1 MHLIRSFL
9 FAIILAI
16 VTIPY
21 ALFGILIFWAP
32 PMTRHRLITTWVP
45 IMMWVIRHVL
55 GIRYRV
61 IGRENLPATAS
72 VVLSKHQSAWE
83 TIALQ
88 QILPPLCYVLK
99 RELLRVP
106 FFGWGLASIPGIA
119 IDRAAGK
126 DAMSQV
132 VEQGRARLKE
142 GLWVVVFPEGTRV
155 APGTTR
161 RYKPGGAIL
170 AKRAGVPVVPIAHNA
185 GEFWKRNAFIK
196 RPGEIVVS
204 IGPVITVKGEK
215 AEAVNERAEAWIEA
229 EMRRLFPHHYADEA
243 AAAAGEAGAGADE
256 SAVPAGKSDAP
267 TATAS
272 GVVAGGLADEHER
285 T

>member
-1 MHLIRSFL
+1 MHLIRSIL
-9 FAIILAI
+9 FAILLTVIT
-16 VTIPY
+16 VPY
-21 ALFGILIFWAP
+21 AFLATFIFWLP
-32 PMTRHRLITTWVP
+32 PMTRHRLITSWVP

-61 IGRENLPATAS
+61 IGAENIPAGPA

-88 QILPPLCYVLK
+88 VIFPPLCYVLK

-106 FFGWGLASIPGIA
+106 FFGWALGMIPGIA
-119 IDRAAGK
+119 IDRSAGK
-126 DAMSQV
+126 DALGQV
-132 VEQGRARLKE
+132 VEQGRERLKE

-155 APGTTR
+155 APGATR

-170 AKRAGVPVVPIAHNA
+170 AKRAGVPVVPVAHNA
-185 GEFWKRNAFIK
+185 GEFWRRNAFIK
-196 RPGEIVVS
+196 RAGEIVVS

-215 AEAVNERAEAWIEA
+215 TEAVSARAEAWIEA

-272 GVVAGGLADEHER
+272 GVVAGGPADEHER

>member
-132 VEQGRARLKE
+132 VEQGRARRKE

-272 GVVAGGLADEHER
+272 GVVAGGPADEHER

>member
-9 FAIILAI
+9 FAIILAL

-61 IGRENLPATAS
+61 IGRENLPSTPA
-72 VVLSKHQSAWE
+72 VVLCKHQSAWE

-119 IDRAAGK
+119 IDRSAGK

-155 APGTTR
+155 APGTSR

-170 AKRAGVPVVPIAHNA
+170 AKRAGVPVVPVAHNA

-204 IGPVITVKGEK
+204 IGPQIPVKGEK
-215 AEAVNERAEAWIEA
+215 AETVNARAEAWIEA
-229 EMRRLFPHHYADEA
+229 EMRRLFPHHYAGESAAVDGEPGARADDESA
-243 AAAAGEAGAGADE
+243 PSPGADE
-256 SAVPAGKSDAP
+256 
-267 TATAS
+267 
-272 GVVAGGLADEHER
+272 ER
-285 T
+285 V

>member
-9 FAIILAI
+9 FAIILAL

-88 QILPPLCYVLK
+88 LPRTNNAGAPSFTDGKWWWSLEDPAHP
-99 RELLRVP
+99 RFRLRR
-106 FFGWGLASIPGIA
+106 G
-119 IDRAAGK
+119 
-126 DAMSQV
+126 
-132 VEQGRARLKE
+132 
-142 GLWVVVFPEGTRV
+142 
-155 APGTTR
+155 
-161 RYKPGGAIL
+161 GGAVEDF
-170 AKRAGVPVVPIAHNA
+170 AC
-185 GEFWKRNAFIK
+185 
-196 RPGEIVVS
+196 
-204 IGPVITVKGEK
+204 
-215 AEAVNERAEAWIEA
+215 ERA
-229 EMRRLFPHHYADEA
+229 
-243 AAAAGEAGAGADE
+243 
-256 SAVPAGKSDAP
+256 
-267 TATAS
+267 
-272 GVVAGGLADEHER
+272 
-285 T
+285 

>member
-170 AKRAGVPVVPIAHNA
+170 AKRAGVPVVPVAHNA

-196 RPGEIVVS
+196 RPGEIIVS
-204 IGPVITVKGEK
+204 IGPVIPVKGEK
-215 AEAVNERAEAWIEA
+215 AEAVSARAEAWIET
-229 EMRRLFPHHYADEA
+229 EMRRLFPHHYV
-243 AAAAGEAGAGADE
+243 GE
-256 SAVPAGKSDAP
+256 SAVPAGEIGAP
-267 TATAS
+267 TTTAS
-272 GVVAGGLADEHER
+272 GTADEHER

>member
-170 AKRAGVPVVPIAHNA
+170 AKRAGVPVVPVAHNA

-229 EMRRLFPHHYADEA
+229 EMRRLFPHHYVGESA
-243 AAAAGEAGAGADE
+243 APAGEAGAPAEE
-256 SAVPAGKSDAP
+256 SAGPAGESGAP
-267 TATAS
+267 TTTAS
-272 GVVAGGLADEHER
+272 GTADEHER

>member
-243 AAAAGEAGAGADE
+243 AAAAGEAGTGADE

-272 GVVAGGLADEHER
+272 GVVAGGPADEHER

>member
-32 PMTRHRLITTWVP
+32 AMTRHRLITTWVP

-155 APGTTR
+155 APGTSR

-170 AKRAGVPVVPIAHNA
+170 AKRAGVPVVPVAHNA

-243 AAAAGEAGAGADE
+243 AAAAGEAGTGADE

-272 GVVAGGLADEHER
+272 GVVAGGPADEHER